1 MKHEIVLRVTEE
13 GAPPERMDDL
23 VRQLQ
28 ADLRQLDLDAARR
41 APMGPTPPGS
51 RAGDV
56 ASLTELILT
65 SAGTAG
71 VMIAVTQMLVAWVQ
85 RGGSRKAQGTVGD
98 NSLTLEGAST
108 EQQER
113 LLSTFLR
120 SLEEP

>member
-1 MKHEIVLRVTEE
+1 
-13 GAPPERMDDL
+13 MDDL
-23 VRQLQ
+23 VRRLQ
-28 ADLRQLDLDAARR
+28 ADLRQLNLDDVRR
-41 APMGPTPPGS
+41 APLGPAPPGS

-71 VMIAVTQMLVAWVQ
+71 VMSAVTQMLVAWVQ
-85 RGGSRKAQGTVGD
+85 RGGSRKAQVTVGD

-120 SLEEP
+120 SLEEQ